1 MMTME
6 AQDPLDELE
15 RENDVAEKLIQRLAA
30 TAIELN
36 AGRNLPPGE
45 IAEGLRLL
53 EQYRSVHAVRV
64 DRDLQPEARLVAMN
78 TCLQHLDGIAN
89 EHRTE
94 GDRIERVRNTL
105 EEFARD
111 PYGARVRLSQSMA
124 DLTEKD
130 HQSLTYENDYP
141 LSCLRAALP
150 DDAASRVAAAFR
162 QTRSDV
168 ADLEAHIASY
178 LARAP
183 GAPGHALTV
192 RCHRSDCNATVESHV
207 VPSNDDRLGIEI
219 PTGWKAISQPPVFG
233 QDGTVRLEVDFWC
246 PEHRVQSSSDA
257 EQRVGTWNGEGAS
270 AEDGTEVEDTESH
283 RCCGQIPEDVR

>member
-1 MMTME
+1 MTME
-6 AQDPLDELE
+6 AQDPLEELE

-30 TAIELN
+30 TAIELS

-53 EQYRSVHAVRV
+53 EQYRNVHAVRV
-64 DRDLQPEARLVAMN
+64 DRDLQTEARPVAMD
-78 TCLQHLDGIAN
+78 TCFQHLDGIAN
-89 EHRTE
+89 DHRTE
-94 GDRIERVRNTL
+94 GDRIERVRNAL
-105 EEFARD
+105 EEFTRD
-111 PYGARVRLSQSMA
+111 PDGARARLSQSLT

-130 HQSLTYENDYP
+130 HQSVTYENDYP

-150 DDAASRVAAAFR
+150 DDAASRVAAEFR
-162 QTRSDV
+162 RTRSDV
-168 ADLEAHIASY
+168 ADLEDHIARY

-207 VPSNDDRLGIEI
+207 VPSSDDRLGIEI

-246 PEHRVQSSSDA
+246 PEHRVESSTDA
-257 EQRVGTWNGEGAS
+257 EQRAGRGGGEGAS
-270 AEDGTEVEDTESH
+270 AGHGAEAEGTEPCG
-283 RCCGQIPEDVR
+283 CCGPIPGDVR